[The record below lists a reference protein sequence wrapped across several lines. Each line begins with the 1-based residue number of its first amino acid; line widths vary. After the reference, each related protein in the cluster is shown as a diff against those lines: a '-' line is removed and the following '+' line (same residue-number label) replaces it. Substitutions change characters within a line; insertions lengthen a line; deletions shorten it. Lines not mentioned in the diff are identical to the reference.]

1 MATIKDV
8 AKLAEVSTATVSA
21 ALNGTAYVS
30 PELKARVERAMV
42 ALGYSTD
49 GIARSLKKGMSS
61 LIGLIIDDVTSP
73 FYTELVD
80 VIEEAAYDEGYSLLL
95 CHTGRDVTKERK
107 YISLLRTH
115 RVDGI
120 VWAPTGRL
128 EDYPADEFKSFA
140 IPLVFVDR
148 VLSSFQSYDSV
159 LLNNRAAGF
168 QATNYLLDLGHRRIA
183 MISGA
188 DFLEPARERSDGY
201 RDALRK
207 RGIPVDEDL
216 VRNGNFREAEAFEE
230 CRKLLAEGERVS
242 AILVAN
248 NQMLIGVM
256 RALEALRPVVPQRRV
271 GGLDRRFSAG
281 DRAQSA
287 AHHRSP
293 AGPRDGRA
301 GAPAAAPPAFP
312 RAERRGDPPPRRADA
327 DRPRILRALP
337 RSRDRPLGVTRAGT
351 SRRRA
356 VRFQIT
362 R

>member
-1 MATIKDV
+1 MPTIKDV

-30 PELKARVERAMV
+30 PELKERVERAV
-42 ALGYSTD
+42 LALGYSTD

-95 CHTGRDVTKERK
+95 CHTGRDVAKERK

-128 EDYPADEFKSFA
+128 QDYPAAEFKSFA

-148 VLSSFQSYDSV
+148 VLSSFRSYDSV
-159 LLNNRAAGF
+159 LLNNRAAGQ

-188 DFLEPARERSDGY
+188 DFLEPARERNDGY

-207 RGIPVDEDL
+207 RGIPVDENL
-216 VRNGNFREAEAFEE
+216 IRNGNFREAEAFEE

-248 NQMLIGVM
+248 NPMLIGVM
-256 RALEALRPVVPQRRV
+256 RALKHFNLTCPADVSVVSIDDFPLASVLNPPLTTVRQPVREMAELALSLLLRRLSREPGGEAIHRLVEPTLIVRDSCAPYSGADMVR
-271 GGLDRRFSAG
+271 SA
-281 DRAQSA
+281 
-287 AHHRSP
+287 
-293 AGPRDGRA
+293 
-301 GAPAAAPPAFP
+301 
-312 RAERRGDPPPRRADA
+312 
-327 DRPRILRALP
+327 
-337 RSRDRPLGVTRAGT
+337 
-351 SRRRA
+351 
-356 VRFQIT
+356 
-362 R
+362 

>member
-1 MATIKDV
+1 MPTIKDV

-30 PELKARVERAMV
+30 PELKARVERAV
-42 ALGYSTD
+42 LALGYSTD

-95 CHTGRDVTKERK
+95 CHTGRDVAKERK

-128 EDYPADEFKSFA
+128 EDYPAAEFKSFA

-230 CRKLLAEGERVS
+230 CRKLLAESERVS

-248 NQMLIGVM
+248 NPMLIGVM
-256 RALEALRPVVPQRRV
+256 RALKHFDLSCPNDVSVVSIDDFPLAIVLNPPLTTVRQPVREMAELALRLLLRRLSREPNGEAIHRLLEPTLIV
-271 GGLDRRFSAG
+271 RESCAPYRGAGMARSA
-281 DRAQSA
+281 
-287 AHHRSP
+287 
-293 AGPRDGRA
+293 
-301 GAPAAAPPAFP
+301 
-312 RAERRGDPPPRRADA
+312 
-327 DRPRILRALP
+327 
-337 RSRDRPLGVTRAGT
+337 
-351 SRRRA
+351 
-356 VRFQIT
+356 
-362 R
+362 